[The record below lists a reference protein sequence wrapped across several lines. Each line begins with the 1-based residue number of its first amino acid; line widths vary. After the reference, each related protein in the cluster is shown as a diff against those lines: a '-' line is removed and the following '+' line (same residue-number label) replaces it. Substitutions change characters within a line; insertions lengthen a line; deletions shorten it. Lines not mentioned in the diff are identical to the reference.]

1 MAGKQRQQE
10 LETWHLIRP
19 QSGSRE
25 GLMSTI
31 AQLPSSSYTVQDPSQ
46 GNGATHSG

>member
-10 LETWHLIRP
+10 LDAWHLIHP

-25 GLMSTI
+25 GLMSTT
-31 AQLPSSSYTVQDPSQ
+31 AQLPFSSYTVQDPSQ
-46 GNGATHSG
+46 GNGAFHSG